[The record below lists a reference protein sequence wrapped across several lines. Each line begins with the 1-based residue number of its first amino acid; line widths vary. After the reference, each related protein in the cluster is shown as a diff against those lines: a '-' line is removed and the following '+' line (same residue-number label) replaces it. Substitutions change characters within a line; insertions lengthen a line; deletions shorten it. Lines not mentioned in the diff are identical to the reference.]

1 MKPMRSV
8 LSMAEHRA
16 STSSAGNS
24 HFVIALITTP
34 AQFVEMA
41 AFQNVW
47 IWPEPLPPTETSA
60 VRQVLAVVY
69 RVSGFFVRK

>member
-8 LSMAEHRA
+8 LSMAEHHA
-16 STSSAGNS
+16 STSSAGKS

-34 AQFVEMA
+34 AQFIEMA

-47 IWPEPLPPTETSA
+47 TWPELLPQTET
-60 VRQVLAVVY
+60 
-69 RVSGFFVRK
+69 